1 MKSLPQSSLNRYV
14 LQRLMQRLSARERG
28 KFNASLYAGITVSNF
43 LEKLEQDEEDTIV
56 IKVNKEKY
64 DPHIH
69 DYKLVKSYK
78 IKQEM
83 VRKEFKEKIIVQLSD
98 ADDLLRL
105 SPETREFKSTYG
117 YVIKITIT
125 ITTEK

>member
-14 LQRLMQRLSARERG
+14 LQRLMQRLSAREKG

-43 LEKLEQDEEDTIV
+43 LEKLEQDEEDTVV

-83 VRKEFKEKIIVQLSD
+83 VRKEFKEKIILHLSD
-98 ADDLLRL
+98 INDF
-105 SPETREFKSTYG
+105 SKIGPETRDFKSTYG
-117 YVIKITIT
+117 YVVKITIT
-125 ITTEK
+125 IKTEK

>member
-1 MKSLPQSSLNRYV
+1 MRSLPQSSLNKYV
-14 LQRLMQRLSARERG
+14 LQRLMQRLSAREKG

-56 IKVNKEKY
+56 IKINKEKY

-69 DYKLVKSYK
+69 DYQLVKSYK

-105 SPETREFKSTYG
+105 APETREFKSTYG
-117 YVIKITIT
+117 YVIKITIHIKT
-125 ITTEK
+125 K

>member
-14 LQRLMQRLSARERG
+14 LQRLMQRLSAREKG

-43 LEKLEQDEEDTIV
+43 LEKLEQDEEDTVV

-69 DYKLVKSYK
+69 DYQLVKSYK

-105 SPETREFKSTYG
+105 APETREFKSTYG

-125 ITTEK
+125 IITEK